1 MKNYL
6 QRVDVI
12 NFILSNMKNISRGKI
27 RYPYMKCKNKK
38 LHHNDVVMMHLLKIV
53 CRKIFVM
60 VCTSKKPYVPYKNML
75 DRMVCST
82 FSSNNIHEFV
92 NDNSNPYRSMVMNTM
107 RMNQGYSG
115 EGLFNIFLDEKSNID
130 ATRFFKFLKD
140 YDEPL

>member
-27 RYPYMKCKNKK
+27 RCPYMKCKNKK

-75 DRMVCST
+75 DRMICST

-92 NDNSNPYRSMVMNTM
+92 NDNSNLYRSMVMNTM